1 MQKGRLIIV
10 DDEPYVTTTL
20 AARFRKEGFEVRIAN
35 NGDEALGLA
44 LSSPPDVLITDYQM
58 PVLSGYEM
66 SVKLKADPRTAQLP
80 VVMLTARGHHLSS
93 EQLLMTNI
101 KMVYSKPFSARELV
115 AKVTEILAAEPAAK

>member
-35 NGDEALGLA
+35 NGEEALGLA